1 MHPAGIEPATC
12 GSEDRTYDLIAPI
25 SDGNQQ
31 YQAMPRCVENQVS
44 PKFLPLLPGMA
55 GNRWKPPEF
64 VVECDASVTGISPSD
79 ATHPSQSVPESLDK
93 NNNYRYF
100 CRVNAESKRMDMVS
114 FVDSLAAKGQYHF
127 TTEQAIAALGV
138 SPAAA
143 RAAIRRLNRKT
154 RVAMPF
160 RGFHVIVPPEYRTL
174 GCLPAGQFIPQPMEH
189 LHVAYYAGLLTAA
202 SLHGAAHQAPMVF
215 QVMVPRNRPPIR
227 CGRVRVQF
235 IARRNLAEIPTVSRN
250 TLRGVLRVSSP
261 EATAFDLVGYPGHSG
276 GLSNVATLLSELS
289 ASLNPGRLL
298 TAASLSPLPWAQR
311 LGFLL
316 ERIGQEKL
324 AAPLVEYVHARA
336 KEYVPLR
343 PRGSIHQAGRD
354 PRWRLLVNEEVEPDL

>member
-1 MHPAGIEPATC
+1 MAHPEGLEPPTL

-31 YQAMPRCVENQVS
+31 YQAMPICVENQVS

-174 GCLPAGQFIPQPMEH
+174 GCLPADQFIPNSWSIS
-189 LHVAYYAGLLTAA
+189 TW
-202 SLHGAAHQAPMVF
+202 
-215 QVMVPRNRPPIR
+215 PI
-227 CGRVRVQF
+227 
-235 IARRNLAEIPTVSRN
+235 T
-250 TLRGVLRVSSP
+250 
-261 EATAFDLVGYPGHSG
+261 
-276 GLSNVATLLSELS
+276 
-289 ASLNPGRLL
+289 
-298 TAASLSPLPWAQR
+298 
-311 LGFLL
+311 
-316 ERIGQEKL
+316 
-324 AAPLVEYVHARA
+324 
-336 KEYVPLR
+336 
-343 PRGSIHQAGRD
+343 
-354 PRWRLLVNEEVEPDL
+354 PDC